1 MEAARLE
8 QLSVLLEDADYLVLD
23 KHWDLRIDS
32 TRPRETLTVQQQLRH
47 RYPQLLDPSTRH
59 GFRFCHQLDYATSGA
74 LCVALSRQAAGGAF
88 RAFSQRRVVK
98 AYLAL
103 VRGHVKEEHM
113 TIDYAI
119 GKDTREGQTHMM
131 CVEATPGCDN
141 PKPCLT
147 ELTVLQTGRYGDD
160 PATKVLLQP
169 VTGRTHQ
176 LRVHCDAVGHA
187 IVGDYT
193 YSLRADT
200 APYRTMLHAALLRMP
215 LGERT
220 VQAEAP
226 DPFVPD
232 VDPSWCPE
240 QTLRSVDEALAEV
253 VRKAVATEARLAAE
267 EAEVELA
274 RRRTASTRS
283 AGPVSEAATEGLR
296 RWLQEWPADL

>member
-8 QLSVLLEDADYLVLD
+8 HLSVLLEDADYLVLD

-32 TRPRETLTVQQQLRH
+32 TRRRETLTVQQQLRH

-88 RAFSQRRVVK
+88 RAFSQRRVAK

-131 CVEATPGCDN
+131 CVEATP
-141 PKPCLT
+141 
-147 ELTVLQTGRYGDD
+147 
-160 PATKVLLQP
+160 
-169 VTGRTHQ
+169 GRTHQ

-253 VRKAVATEARLAAE
+253 VRKAVATEARLATE
-267 EAEVELA
+267 EAEAELA
-274 RRRTASTRS
+274 RRRMASTRS
-283 AGPVSEAATEGLR
+283 ARPVSEAATEGLQ